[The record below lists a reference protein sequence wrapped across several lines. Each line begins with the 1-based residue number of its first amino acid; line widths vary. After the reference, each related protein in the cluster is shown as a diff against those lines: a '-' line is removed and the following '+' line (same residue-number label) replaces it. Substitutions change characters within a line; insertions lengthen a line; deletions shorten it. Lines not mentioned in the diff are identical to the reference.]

1 MDLKIAWSHFNRP
14 RNTFETA
21 HRVFQYHSISLS
33 QTFTMTIFMTDQ
45 DRFAWSPIQGVH
57 LTVDQGVELFSSTR
71 ANPVGPGFP
80 SDFR

>member
-1 MDLKIAWSHFNRP
+1 
-14 RNTFETA
+14 
-21 HRVFQYHSISLS
+21 
-33 QTFTMTIFMTDQ
+33 MTIFMTDQ

-71 ANPVGPGFP
+71 ANPIGPGFP